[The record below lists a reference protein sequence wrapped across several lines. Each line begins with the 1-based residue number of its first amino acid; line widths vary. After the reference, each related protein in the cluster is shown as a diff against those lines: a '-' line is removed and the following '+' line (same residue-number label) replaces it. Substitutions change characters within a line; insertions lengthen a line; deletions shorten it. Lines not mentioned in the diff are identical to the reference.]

1 MGIKTKFR
9 NLQPWIDDVLE
20 QIKIKTPTQIQKD
33 TFGYLNKGK
42 NLVGIAETG
51 TGKTLA
57 FSLPILNNLDFSIG
71 LQALIIVPTKELA
84 MQINHALSP
93 FSDYNKHLF
102 IKALI
107 GGVDLDKQINKD
119 WNKNQ
124 IIIATP
130 NRLKYFLENNYLDLR
145 NLKTLV
151 FDEADMLME
160 HGFVNDLGYV
170 MERVNKFD
178 VQKISFSATINEM
191 LSIQIKKY
199 FGDTKIVNS
208 ATNIY
213 TNKNIKHI
221 IVHNHDKDHSLATI
235 MRTIDPYLC
244 LIFCNTKKQVEQ
256 LYKKLLQQGYNVGM
270 FHGDLQKRD
279 RNSAYKKM
287 KDLQFQYVVASDL
300 ASRGLDIDGAS
311 HVISYDLPTESEF
324 YVHRAGRAG
333 RGKYTGESYVLYDNR
348 QTSSELL
355 KLVKKGIDFAHKRIR
370 NNELV
375 NFKYT
380 WKKNKPPVD
389 FKTNIEIKQAIL
401 QADKKV
407 KPGYKKKLKTVIA
420 KIQQKNKRAHIE
432 KKMNAHR
439 IRGYKMKN
447 SQQEK

>member
-1 MGIKTKFR
+1 MKIQQINKFR
-9 NLQPWIDDVLE
+9 NLQPWIIEVLNRLNI
-20 QIKIKTPTQIQKD
+20 IKPTQIQRD
-33 TFGYLNKGK
+33 TFGYLNKQK

-57 FSLPILNNLDFSIG
+57 FCLPILNNLDFDKQ

-84 MQINHALSP
+84 MQINAALTP
-93 FSDYNKHLF
+93 FVEHNKHLNV
-102 IKALI
+102 KALV
-107 GGVDLDKQINKD
+107 GGVDLEKQVNKD

-145 NLKTLV
+145 ELKTLV

-160 HGFVNDLGYV
+160 HGFADDLDAV
-170 MERVNKFD
+170 MQRISKLN
-178 VQKISFSATINEM
+178 VQKVSFSATLNEM

-213 TNKNIKHI
+213 TNENIKHYI
-221 IVHNHDKDHSLATI
+221 IHNHDKDHSLATL

-244 LIFCNTKKQVEQ
+244 LIFCNTKKQVEKIYKQ
-256 LYKKLLQQGYNVGM
+256 LLDQKYNVGM
-270 FHGDLQKRD
+270 FHGDLQKRE
-279 RNSAYKKM
+279 RHNAYKKM
-287 KDLQFQYVVASDL
+287 KNLDFQYVVCSDL

-311 HVISYDLPTESEF
+311 HIISYDLPSESEF

-348 QTSSELL
+348 QKSTELL
-355 KLVKKGIDFAHKRIR
+355 KLVKKGIVFLHKRIR
-370 NNELV
+370 NNELS
-375 NFKYT
+375 NYKYT
-380 WKKNKPPVD
+380 WKTNKAPVD
-389 FKTNIEIKQAIL
+389 FKTNLEIKKAVL
-401 QADKKV
+401 LADKKV
-407 KPGYKKKLKTVIA
+407 KPGYKKKLKQTIS

-447 SQQEK
+447 ANK